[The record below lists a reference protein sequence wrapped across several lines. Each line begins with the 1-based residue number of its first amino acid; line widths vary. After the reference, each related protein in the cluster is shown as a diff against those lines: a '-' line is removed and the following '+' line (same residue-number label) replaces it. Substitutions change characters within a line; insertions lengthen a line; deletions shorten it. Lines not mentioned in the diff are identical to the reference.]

1 MKKLFFV
8 FIFFFSLVF
17 QAQAQ
22 VLIPGSV
29 FEYDF
34 NQFDWSAFINEE
46 NIQKHIDFRNQS
58 FKFFG
63 PDSVI
68 TGLNLGK
75 LDLVRLEQELRF
87 YEQGLKA
94 GLSSEEIQ
102 RAEEAIRL
110 HRDNI
115 FSIENTILDQGFKLG
130 FSGSNVADPEIQAH
144 LDIVK
149 ELYKGDHEV
158 LFNMVEKTDKKLFSA
173 LGSNDEAYAK
183 MILPQVDQYTKKMGG
198 ITQSYYDSFWATDQN
213 QATFDKN
220 NISSLIDMYSG
231 SLTIY
236 KCFLKNFKNPV
247 EEEQLKLKQ
256 IIESWH
262 GQQSELG
269 AKALI
274 SAYRQKQEKEFN
286 PFFVVSKLNRF
297 EAEVPQGVKNMI
309 AEFYKNDIINN
320 SEFINTD
327 ESYKLGARVN
337 ALTGLKYLGVLEE
350 EEYKRELELFNK
362 ALSAGI
368 IEKVGKD
375 SYFTFSRPLP

>member
-183 MILPQVDQYTKKMGG
+183 LILPQVDQYTKKMGD
-198 ITQSYYDSFWATDQN
+198 ITQSYYDSLKSAYQDELPLGR
-213 QATFDKN
+213 DDVK
-220 NISSLIDMYSG
+220 ILIDAYDDSFQ
-231 SLTIY
+231 IY

-247 EEEQLKLKQ
+247 GEHQQALKVVIQEWYASQSFWGADSMIGAYKKG
-256 IIESWH
+256 IESNPWVVA
-262 GQQSELG
+262 SELHRFRP
-269 AKALI
+269 AP
-274 SAYRQKQEKEFN
+274 QE
-286 PFFVVSKLNRF
+286 VRD
-297 EAEVPQGVKNMI
+297 MI
-309 AEFYKNDIINN
+309 AKFYRNDILNN
-320 SEFINTD
+320 EEFIKT
-327 ESYKLGARVN
+327 EERRKLGARVD
-337 ALTGLKYLGVLEE
+337 ALIGLKYFGVINEE
-350 EEYKRELELFNK
+350 EQELFNK
-362 ALSAGI
+362 ALEQGV
-368 IEKVGKD
+368 IEAIGGA
-375 SYFTFSRPLP
+375 SFFGYSRPIE